1 MPTLQI
7 LLRVTMVSFSSSCVR
22 LYLIRRLKGK
32 KCLSSFLKKLERRG
46 VFNAASFYQSH
57 RNNIMRHGTSLPFTD
72 YFTEVCSNCCCSLC
86 GTNTQ
91 QLICAS
97 GISVFRWFKFT
108 LKPPYRIAIGN
119 FFSAIW
125 DTSHWNFLVKFGL
138 KTAWDMSYDI
148 LLSLLKFVN
157 FWRLQGCLSILAK
170 IGCLQKIKVF
180 SMKERQGFDATRG
193 F

>member
-1 MPTLQI
+1 MFLI
-7 LLRVTMVSFSSSCVR
+7 LILCLLDWLDFWAEVHLVQEVNCECNTFHKKNNQEHLRQHHFFF
-22 LYLIRRLKGK
+22 
-32 KCLSSFLKKLERRG
+32 FLKKG
-46 VFNAASFYQSH
+46 GN
-57 RNNIMRHGTSLPFTD
+57 LPAFHW
-72 YFTEVCSNCCCSLC
+72 
-86 GTNTQ
+86 
-91 QLICAS
+91 
-97 GISVFRWFKFT
+97 VFRWFKFT

-157 FWRLQGCLSILAK
+157 FWRLQGHLSILAK

-180 SMKERQGFDATRG
+180 SMKERRGFDATWG

>member
-1 MPTLQI
+1 MFEYSFRSLWPPLQE
-7 LLRVTMVSFSSSCVR
+7 SE
-22 LYLIRRLKGK
+22 LKLPLGACK
-32 KCLSSFLKKLERRG
+32 MQKHAEI
-46 VFNAASFYQSH
+46 A
-57 RNNIMRHGTSLPFTD
+57 NI
-72 YFTEVCSNCCCSLC
+72 
-86 GTNTQ
+86 
-91 QLICAS
+91 
-97 GISVFRWFKFT
+97 GIFRWFKFT

-157 FWRLQGCLSILAK
+157 FWRLQGHLSILAK

-180 SMKERQGFDATRG
+180 LMKERQGFDATWGG
-193 F
+193 FR

>member
-1 MPTLQI
+1 MWGNNQFRRDFMYAFRFANSVWTFKAPAMPTLQI

-97 GISVFRWFKFT
+97 GISVFSTSVGVYDWVSIPRYVWF
-108 LKPPYRIAIGN
+108 
-119 FFSAIW
+119 
-125 DTSHWNFLVKFGL
+125 TSGALPAYHLGYW
-138 KTAWDMSYDI
+138 
-148 LLSLLKFVN
+148 
-157 FWRLQGCLSILAK
+157 
-170 IGCLQKIKVF
+170 
-180 SMKERQGFDATRG
+180 
-193 F
+193 